1 LIENAADA
9 LPGEEVDPVHVLV
22 KAQGMLLDAFRK
34 HEGRDPLPEDAVYWE
49 AWTALLKD
57 LDREMDR
64 QGV

>member
-1 LIENAADA
+1 
-9 LPGEEVDPVHVLV
+9 VHVLV